1 MEQHGQLTQLLIDTL
16 AAPPR
21 DGGGGLHTR
30 FALSKLALALCEAS
44 ADFSSALILARGSL
58 AALATLLRASAARAC
73 QPQCHAGHKAQAGNE
88 QAGNEPAFG
97 LAYCGAQLLVRC
109 VQVEDRCL
117 LAAFLT
123 PGLMAGLARFRRVL
137 KQAVTPQLK
146 RLARDCAAVIHAAQS
161 AWDAVP
167 KASKMRL
174 GVDSFR
180 TPEALAHAPD
190 ALQDAWCLALE
201 LLRPGSRPD
210 DLEPQAHLSSHD
222 ACTHAAGLALNH
234 PAERVTERSVGR
246 ANGLGRSRPPPVVG
260 AVVSGPEEFAEE
272 DHGASTDSGDSE
284 WYSASVASMS
294 STTPP
299 LPRLAARADPAASVA
314 VKGRAHRAA
323 ADKTRVTLPVIK
335 NAKRGDEVAHVRTHT
350 KKKKRTARGDG

>member
-1 MEQHGQLTQLLIDTL
+1 
-16 AAPPR
+16 
-21 DGGGGLHTR
+21 
-30 FALSKLALALCEAS
+30 
-44 ADFSSALILARGSL
+44 
-58 AALATLLRASAARAC
+58 
-73 QPQCHAGHKAQAGNE
+73 
-88 QAGNEPAFG
+88 
-97 LAYCGAQLLVRC
+97 
-109 VQVEDRCL
+109 
-117 LAAFLT
+117 

-222 ACTHAAGLALNH
+222 ACSPAAGLALNH
-234 PAERVTERSVGR
+234 SAERATERSVGR
-246 ANGLGRSRPPPVVG
+246 ADGLGRSRPPPVVG
-260 AVVSGPEEFAEE
+260 GPQEFAEE

-294 STTPP
+294 STAPP

-323 ADKTRVTLPVIK
+323 ADKTRVSLPVIK
-335 NAKRGDEVAHVRTHT
+335 NAKRGDEVAHVRTQT